1 MRATLQKE
9 RACRGMS
16 TTTRGCDTW
25 TQGVDFSGGARE
37 LRFNDA
43 FRYLWWF
50 VPVYCCRT
58 AGLLSQQHL
67 VVLGDGAKLSAR
79 SGAYMIRVLSVA
91 QRVYGGSWYNRM
103 KYAFV
108 GLRASDAPLVRDER
122 LGFRSSRREQC

>member
-9 RACRGMS
+9 RACRGMT

-37 LRFNDA
+37 LRLNDA
-43 FRYLWWF
+43 FLYLWRF
-50 VPVYCCRT
+50 VPIYCFRT
-58 AGLLSQQHL
+58 AGLPSQQHL
-67 VVLGDGAKLSAR
+67 VVLGDEAKLSSR

-91 QRVYGGSWYNRM
+91 QRVYGGSWYN
-103 KYAFV
+103 
-108 GLRASDAPLVRDER
+108 GLRYACVAFRSADAPAVRDER